1 MGRQLPLQLP
11 PLATRIPQ
19 RVLLRCLCQQHSN
32 TGENDM
38 LSWIKDTAL
47 ALGLLI
53 TAWAFYIVMTDLEV
67 VMLWSRV

>member
-1 MGRQLPLQLP
+1 
-11 PLATRIPQ
+11 
-19 RVLLRCLCQQHSN
+19 
-32 TGENDM
+32 M